1 MDIPLLTQHGFG
13 PDDRLDRVYQV
24 YKTVCEYH
32 DNHDNRFL
40 SSVLGL
46 HDHKGYLTVT
56 VRPKR
61 SAAEIDTIN
70 YFFTR
75 IWELYFEP
83 GENMTVETLD
93 ETRNFEN
100 TGGRYNRDYDLYMKA
115 MIERCAE
122 DAKEHMK
129 CAMARLDTVKERLPE
144 GDYLAIVN
152 ELGEAYKGM

>member
-13 PDDRLDRVYQV
+13 PDDRLNGVYQV
-24 YKTVCEYH
+24 YKTVCESREGFG
-32 DNHDNRFL
+32 DKNLLL

-56 VRPKR
+56 IRPR
-61 SAAEIDTIN
+61 TRAAEIDTIN

-75 IWELYFEP
+75 IWELFWEP
-83 GENMTVETLD
+83 GENMQVETLR
-93 ETRNFEN
+93 ETESQ
-100 TGGRYNRDYDLYMKA
+100 TLNRDYDLYVNA
-115 MIERCAE
+115 MIESCAK

>member
-13 PDDRLDRVYQV
+13 PDDRLNGVYQV

-32 DNHDNRFL
+32 DKNLLL

-56 VRPKR
+56 IRPR
-61 SAAEIDTIN
+61 TSAAEIDTIN
-70 YFFTR
+70 YVFTR

-83 GENMTVETLD
+83 GENMQVETLRD
-93 ETRNFEN
+93 THNFEN
-100 TGGRYNRDYDLYMKA
+100 TYNRDYDLYVNA
-115 MIERCAE
+115 MIERCAK